1 MRLALAILSSL
12 AVSAILI
19 AVVSSLRRFLVIRQ
33 LSFVL
38 FVAAI
43 AAGIKVFNLFLPGRF
58 ETLDHTLS
66 WILLFLGSITVIRI
80 AGLLYFDLHLP
91 HRGVRLPTLLPMVS
105 VGLAYL
111 IAGLVTFKISF
122 PEQPMSGLFGA
133 GALTT
138 LVIGLAL
145 QPILGNIFAGVVI
158 GLEKPYRIN
167 DWIRVGDTEGRVVS
181 ISLRTTHLRTR
192 DSDNL
197 IVPNSR
203 MAEDRILN
211 FYYPHP
217 MHLERILVH
226 VPFTVPPYR
235 VRRALLDSA
244 RGVPGV
250 LEKPTPDVYIRNFDD
265 RAIIFEL
272 RVWVED
278 IGQQPRIQSDV
289 RHRIWEE
296 FHRARVPFAYP
307 VRRVE
312 MPPRTRPQAVEPGRP
327 PKARLFVAVGEEAG
341 QQVELGARR
350 IVVGRTRG
358 CDLALSDG
366 QASKEHIAVDW
377 QPNEGFVM
385 TDLETSNGT
394 RVNGEKVAR
403 AVLQD
408 LDRIFIGDTVL
419 VFETDAAL

>member
-38 FVAAI
+38 FVAAV
-43 AAGIKVFNLFLPGRF
+43 AAGIKVFTLFTPGRF
-58 ETLDHTLS
+58 ETLDHALS

-91 HRGVRLPTLLPMVS
+91 HRGVRLPTLLPMVT
-105 VGLAYL
+105 VGFAYL
-111 IAGLVTFKISF
+111 VASLVTFKVSF
-122 PEQPMSGLFGA
+122 PEQSMSGLFGA

-138 LVIGLAL
+138 IVIGLAL

-167 DWIRVGDTEGRVVS
+167 DWIKVGDTEGRVVS

-211 FYYPHP
+211 YYYPHP
-217 MHLERILVH
+217 MHLERVLVH
-226 VPFTVPPYR
+226 VPFTVAPYR

-244 RGVPGV
+244 RNIPGV

-265 RAIIFEL
+265 RAVIFEL
-272 RVWVED
+272 RIWVED
-278 IGQQPRIQSDV
+278 IGQQPRIHSDV
-289 RHRIWEE
+289 RFKIWDE
-296 FHRARVPFAYP
+296 FHRARIPFAYP

-312 MPPRTRPQAVEPGRP
+312 MTPRPKAQPVEPGRP
-327 PKARLFVAVGEEAG
+327 PRARLFVAVGDEAG
-341 QQVELGARR
+341 QQMELGARR
-350 IVVGRTRG
+350 MVVGRTRG

-366 QASKEHIAVDW
+366 QTSKEHIAIEW
-377 QPNEGFVM
+377 QSEGFVM

-419 VFETDAAL
+419 VFESDASV

>member
-1 MRLALAILSSL
+1 MRLALAILASI
-12 AVSAILI
+12 AVSAILV
-19 AVVSSLRRFLVIRQ
+19 AVVASLRRFLIIRH

-43 AAGIKVFNLFLPGRF
+43 AAGIKVFSLFTPGKF
-58 ETLDHTLS
+58 QTFDHALS
-66 WILLFLGSITVIRI
+66 WLLLFLVSITLIRI

-91 HRGVRLPTLLPMVS
+91 HRGVRLPTLLPIVT
-105 VGLAYL
+105 VGVAYVV
-111 IAGLVTFKISF
+111 AGLVTFKVTF
-122 PEQPMSGLFGA
+122 PEQSMSGLFGA

-138 LVIGLAL
+138 LVLGLAL

-167 DWIRVGDTEGRVVS
+167 DWIRVGDVEGRVVS

-226 VPFTVPPYR
+226 VPFSVRPYR
-235 VRRALLDSA
+235 VRRALLEAA
-244 RGVPGV
+244 RDVTGV
-250 LEKPTPDVYIRNFDD
+250 LEKPTPDVFVRTFDD
-265 RAIIFEL
+265 RSIVYEL
-272 RVWVED
+272 RVWIED
-278 IGQQPRIQSDV
+278 IGQQPRIHSDV
-289 RHRIWEE
+289 RFRIWDE
-296 FHRARVPFAYP
+296 FHRARIPFAYP
-307 VRRVE
+307 VRRLE
-312 MPPRTRPQAVEPGRP
+312 MPARERARQDAPPR
-327 PKARLFVAVGEEAG
+327 ARLFVALGEEAG
-341 QQVELGARR
+341 QQIELGERR
-350 IVVGRTRG
+350 IVVGRAKG
-358 CDLALSDG
+358 CDLCLTDG
-366 QASKEHIAVDW
+366 QASKEHIAIERQDD
-377 QPNEGFVM
+377 GFVL

-394 RVNGEKVAR
+394 RLNGEKATR
-403 AVLQD
+403 AVLRD

-419 VFETDAAL
+419 VFEADGV